1 MLQILR
7 IIVGIMSAIAIGISL
22 GSLVI
27 STIFKKQGK
36 IITMLKECVVL
47 TIFGCLTSLVP
58 LFTGCFGSETVEEI
72 VNFAL
77 IFSIA
82 MVYIGPN
89 IRKLVEYDDEDI
101 RAQAFKDMKIGFSLT
116 ASYFICSVL
125 VAFMVGLGMS

>member
-27 STIFKKQGK
+27 STIFKKQEK
-36 IITMLKECVVL
+36 IITMLKDCVVL
-47 TIFGCLTSLVP
+47 TIFSCLTLLVP
-58 LFTGCFGSETVEEI
+58 LYTGWFSSETIEEI

-89 IRKLVEYDDEDI
+89 IRKLMEYDDEDI
-101 RAQAFKDMKIGFSLT
+101 RAKAFKDMKIGFSLT
-116 ASYFICSVL
+116 ANYFICSVL